1 MVLGPHLVCGT
12 KNANDMGMVLSKH
25 WRYSTWCSCI
35 TGHFIQAK
43 LWYHPSCNWGHQ
55 SFGQSPMVWNGHCR
69 DSASISSGGL
79 QLCIFPCSWLQW
91 DCDCRIYLLYLLL
104 KFGLWYVVVLS
115 NLTTFAQGYAS
126 FASLELMPWLN
137 HPVAASSD
145 APRGVGF
152 PNFEFHH
159 CGLPRK
165 PKVGKV
171 YGPWGIA
178 YKGETDLPNLFHYN
192 FLQKRKIACLSQL
205 HHRGKPPKSNKATKT
220 GFLSSVEKR
229 TQLDHVGPKV
239 NKYIYITPFFV
250 VLYKEHP

>member
-1 MVLGPHLVCGT
+1 MVLGRHLVCGT

-43 LWYHPSCNWGHQ
+43 LWYHPSCNWGHP

-91 DCDCRIYLLYLLL
+91 DCDSRIYLLYLLL

-126 FASLELMPWLN
+126 FASLQNWCHGWIIQSPLPATHRE
-137 HPVAASSD
+137 VSDFQTSSFTIVD
-145 APRGVGF
+145 SPESR
-152 PNFEFHH
+152 
-159 CGLPRK
+159 R
-165 PKVGKV
+165 
-171 YGPWGIA
+171 WGRSMA
-178 YKGETDLPNLFHYN
+178 HG
-192 FLQKRKIACLSQL
+192 
-205 HHRGKPPKSNKATKT
+205 G
-220 GFLSSVEKR
+220 
-229 TQLDHVGPKV
+229 
-239 NKYIYITPFFV
+239 
-250 VLYKEHP
+250 

>member
-1 MVLGPHLVCGT
+1 MPTTWGWGCSSTGDTAHDAHVLPDILYRQNYDIILPAIEGT
-12 KNANDMGMVLSKH
+12 RVLDKV
-25 WRYSTWCSCI
+25 
-35 TGHFIQAK
+35 
-43 LWYHPSCNWGHQ
+43 
-55 SFGQSPMVWNGHCR
+55 PMVWNGHCR
-69 DSASISSGGL
+69 DSASISSRGL
-79 QLCIFPCSWLQW
+79 QLCIFPYSWLQW
-91 DCDCRIYLLYLLL
+91 GCDSRIYLLYLLL

-126 FASLELMPWLN
+126 FALELTPWLT

-178 YKGETDLPNLFHYN
+178 SKGETDLPKLFHYN
-192 FLQKRKIACLSQL
+192 FLQNRKIACLSQL
-205 HHRGKPPKSNKATKT
+205 HHRGKPQKSNKATKT

-239 NKYIYITPFFV
+239 NKHIYIYYIILCCVIQYTRSTP
-250 VLYKEHP
+250 KT

>member
-43 LWYHPSCNWGHQ
+43 LWYNPWCNWRHP
-55 SFGQSPMVWNGHCR
+55 SFGQSPMVWNSHCR

-91 DCDCRIYLLYLLL
+91 DCDSRIYLLYLLL

-171 YGPWGIA
+171 YGPWGDSVQGRNGSSKFISLQLPA
-178 YKGETDLPNLFHYN
+178 KAKDSMPISTSSQRETAEIKQGDQNRVSFER
-192 FLQKRKIACLSQL
+192 RKTNTTRSCWAE
-205 HHRGKPPKSNKATKT
+205 G
-220 GFLSSVEKR
+220 
-229 TQLDHVGPKV
+229 
-239 NKYIYITPFFV
+239 
-250 VLYKEHP
+250 